1 MRALLDTSAFL
12 WFVSGSSELSAEA
25 RQCIVNSDNDL
36 FLSVGSLWEIAI
48 KTSLGRLQLLSPFNQ
63 LFPEQ
68 LVENAITILPIEIP
82 HLFKII
88 DLPFYHRDPFD
99 RLIIGQSIA
108 EDLPVI
114 TRDAVFNRYPVRL
127 IW

>member
-1 MRALLDTSAFL
+1 VRALLDTSAFL

-25 RQCIVNSDNDL
+25 RQCIASLDNDL
-36 FLSVGSLWEIAI
+36 FLSVASLWEIAI
-48 KTSLGRLQLLSPFNQ
+48 KASLGRLKLLSPFDQ
-63 LFPEQ
+63 LIPEL
-68 LVENAITILPIEIP
+68 LVQNAITILPIEIP
-82 HLFKII
+82 HLSKII

-114 TRDAVFNRYPVRL
+114 TRDAAFNRYPVRL

>member
-25 RQCIVNSDNDL
+25 RQCIASLDNDL
-36 FLSVGSLWEIAI
+36 FLSVASLWEIAI
-48 KTSLGRLQLLSPFNQ
+48 KASLGRLKLLSPFDQ
-63 LFPEQ
+63 LIPEL
-68 LVENAITILPIEIP
+68 LVQNAITILPIEIP
-82 HLFKII
+82 HLSKII

-114 TRDAVFNRYPVRL
+114 TRDAAFNRYPVRL

>member
-1 MRALLDTSAFL
+1 MRALLDTSTFL

-25 RQCIVNSDNDL
+25 RQCIANLDNDL
-36 FLSVGSLWEIAI
+36 FLSVASLWEIAI
-48 KTSLGRLQLLSPFNQ
+48 KASLGRLQLLSPFDQ
-63 LFPEQ
+63 LIPEQ
-68 LVENAITILPIEIP
+68 LVQNAITILPIEIP
-82 HLFKII
+82 HLSKII

-114 TRDAVFNRYPVRL
+114 TRDAAFNRYPVRL